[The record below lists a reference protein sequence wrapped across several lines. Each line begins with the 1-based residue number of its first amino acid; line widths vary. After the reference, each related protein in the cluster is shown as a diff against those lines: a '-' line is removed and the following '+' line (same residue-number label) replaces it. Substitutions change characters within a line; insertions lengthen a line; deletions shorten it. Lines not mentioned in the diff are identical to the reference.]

1 VSEVTRPFL
10 DMDLRALPKVD
21 LHRHLEGAI
30 RLSTIIDIYRE
41 AGEPLPANAPEELA
55 PAALVLQPMESLEE
69 VLSFFRIAQGALRSY
84 EAIERISYEAGV
96 DLATDNVCLAELRFS
111 PDFMCR
117 PAHLDWDGAMEAVLS
132 GLERARSQ
140 HDLAIGLIAIVSRS
154 YGKESARRTVE
165 FALRHREHLVGFDL
179 ADDELAW
186 PAREFVEVLRP
197 LHHAGLPLTA
207 HYGESGGPEYPKEA
221 MELLDVRRLGHGV
234 SVARS
239 PEVTRLAIERGVVLE
254 MCPTSNLRTR
264 AVPSIEEHPARRLL
278 HAGARVTINT
288 DDPGLFGIDLTHE
301 LDVARRDLSFE
312 VEDLRAVTENAIA
325 GSFLPDS
332 VKTDVRERH
341 FGWLTAG

>member
-1 VSEVTRPFL
+1 
-10 DMDLRALPKVD
+10 MDVRALPKVD

-41 AGEPLPANAPEELA
+41 AGEPLQADTPDELA
-55 PAALVLQPMESLEE
+55 PAAQVLQPMDSLEE

-84 EAIERISYEAGV
+84 DAVERIAYEAV
-96 DLATDNVCLAELRFS
+96 DDLASDNVRLAELRFS

-117 PAHLDWDGAMEAVLS
+117 PAGLDWDGAMEAVLA
-132 GLERARSQ
+132 GMERARSE
-140 HDLAIGLIAIVSRS
+140 HDVAVGLIAIVSRS
-154 YGKESARRTVE
+154 YGMESAGRTVE
-165 FALRHREHLVGFDL
+165 FALGHQEHLVGFDL

-186 PAREFVEVLRP
+186 PAREFVDVLRP
-197 LHHAGLPLTA
+197 LRQTGLPLTA

-221 MELLDVRRLGHGV
+221 IELLGVRRLGHGV

-239 PEVTRLAIERGVVLE
+239 PEVTQLAIERGVVLE
-254 MCPTSNLRTR
+254 MCPTSNARTR

-278 HAGARVTINT
+278 HEGARVTINT

-301 LDVARRDLSFE
+301 LDVARRDLGFDE
-312 VEDLRAVTENAIA
+312 GDLRAVTDNAIA
-325 GSFLPDS
+325 ASFLPES
-332 VKTDVRERH
+332 VKTNVRQRY